1 MPSIDEAITN
11 LESALSQL
19 KEVLKQEN
27 ILVQSVESD
36 ELVTNQDPKLSRL
49 TMPVNGS
56 VFACK

>member
-36 ELVTNQDPKLSRL
+36 ELVTNQDPEAIAAYNARKWFGVRL
-49 TMPVNGS
+49 
-56 VFACK
+56 